1 METKKTLYWLNNLM
15 KKRGTE
21 RNVSNSTEL
30 LQSIF
35 QNSKSPL
42 GNEFQRWK
50 LWMDWEK
57 IVGKDIAKNS
67 IPVSFREGNLFV
79 WVKNSVWLHEM
90 SFLAGPLKDKINKS
104 VGYNWIQRLIFT
116 TDRKSVPTVEESSQ
130 DLRDFLSK

>member
-57 IVGKDIAKNS
+57 IVGKDIAKNTT
-67 IPVSFREGNLFV
+67 PVSFRDGQLYV
-79 WVKNSVWLHEM
+79 WVKNSVWLQEM

-104 VGYNWIQRLIFT
+104 LGWNWIQRLIFT

>member
-1 METKKTLYWLNNLM
+1 METKKPLYWLSNLM
-15 KKRGTE
+15 KKNKHE

-50 LWMDWEK
+50 LWMHWEK
-57 IVGKDIAKNS
+57 IVGSQIAKHS
-67 IPVSFREGNLFV
+67 TPVSFRDGNLYV
-79 WVKNSVWLHEM
+79 WVKNSVWLQEM
-90 SFLAGPLKDKINKS
+90 SFLAGPLKDKINVS
-104 VGYNWIQRLIFT
+104 VGWTWVHRIIFT

>member
-1 METKKTLYWLNNLM
+1 METKKTLYWLSNL
-15 KKRGTE
+15 KKKTKHE

-50 LWMDWEK
+50 LWMHWEK
-57 IVGKDIAKNS
+57 IVGPDIAKHS
-67 IPVSFREGNLFV
+67 TPVSFRDGNLYV
-79 WVKNSVWLHEM
+79 WVKNSVWLQEM
-90 SFLAGPLKDKINKS
+90 SFLAGPLKDKINVS
-104 VGYNWIQRLIFT
+104 VGWNWVSRLIFT